1 MTHDAEPRPPR
12 EIYETGIFAAHPSQ
26 SAQVPPAERKP

>member
-1 MTHDAEPRPPR
+1 MTHDAPGLL